1 MIAKLLRLFLLV
13 MLSTG
18 CSFDASTTLEPA
30 APEGADAALPAVS
43 ATQDGGAGVDA
54 GGGEMPDAEPDATE
68 PALSCNDMYGTASDF
83 NLCEETTDSCRFY
96 VRTNE
101 DSCTNLCSSF
111 GGACIDNYDGNCSSG
126 IGSQGCNV
134 VHFDQVCICSLP

>member
-1 MIAKLLRLFLLV
+1 MIAKLLKLFLLV

-18 CSFDASTTLEPA
+18 CSFDPSTTLEPVG
-30 APEGADAALPAVS
+30 PEGADAAPPAVS
-43 ATQDGGAGVDA
+43 ATLDGGVGIDA
-54 GGGEMPDAEPDATE
+54 RFEMPDASE

-83 NLCEETTDSCRFY
+83 NLCEETSDSCRFY

-111 GGACIDNYDGNCSSG
+111 GGACIDNYDGNCGSG